1 MWIDTRDC
9 VPLTDGEYVTQSV
22 FGEVQYMYYTS
33 EGGWNTHRDE
43 NGTLYN
49 ERAIDGLYVAR
60 WYSVPSPKEVPEE
73 WLNAYREH
81 RKGVKR

>member
-9 VPLTDGEYVTQSV
+9 VPLTDGEYVVQSV
-22 FGEVQYMYYTS
+22 FGDVHSMNYTP
-33 EGGWNTHRDE
+33 EGGWNTHRDN

-60 WYSVPSPKEVPEE
+60 WCSIPSPKAVPVE
-73 WLNAYREH
+73 WLEDYRN
-81 RKGVKR
+81 RKGVKE